1 MDGGEHTGERMGA
14 LQGICIDNFVNG
26 VGVGLGG
33 FRRWQR
39 IFSHPPFGQISA
51 NPAYVEYIATHTE
64 NTKNPKNPW

>member
-39 IFSHPPFGQISA
+39 IF
-51 NPAYVEYIATHTE
+51 HTPHLDRFRRTWRMY
-64 NTKNPKNPW
+64 NI